1 MKPKHFII
9 ILVLLC
15 LQTGNSIAQ
24 SYTLQQAIDFA
35 LKNHTNVK
43 NGELDVEIAKAKVN
57 EYVGVGLPQINA
69 KGELTRYIDLP
80 TQFIPAEFFGGEPGS
95 YAPVQFGQNYSATAG
110 ISASQLLFD
119 GSYLIGLKATRIYA
133 ELAKKQLTETR
144 IDVAVKVSKAYYM
157 VLVARERLDQLESDV
172 ARVAKLKSDTK
183 AMYDNGFVE
192 KIDYDRVELNYNLLL
207 NARDYTKRMTD
218 NSLELL
224 KFQMGLPLKS
234 EITLSDKTSDITYDA
249 TLITRDTVD
258 ANTRI
263 EFDILKTRERLTGL
277 DLKRYRSLR
286 LPSLSMNA
294 NLSTTASRDDFTIF
308 DPSYKWYP
316 FSLVGATL
324 SFPIFNGFTKS
335 AQIKQAY
342 LTNQKVKNS
351 FSQMQEGIQLEY
363 KNAVANY
370 NNSLDKLNTQSKN
383 RELAREIARVSKI
396 KYDQGV
402 GSSLELI
409 DSESAL
415 REAETNYYTALLELL
430 MSKTD
435 LDKASGS
442 IKY

>member
-1 MKPKHFII
+1 MKPRYII
-9 ILVLLC
+9 TNLL
-15 LQTGNSIAQ
+15 LLLLFAGNTFAQ

-35 LKNHTNVK
+35 LKNHTTVK
-43 NGELDVEIAKAKVN
+43 NSELDVEIAKAKVS

-69 KGELTRYIDLP
+69 KGEITRYIDLP
-80 TQFIPAEFFGGEPGS
+80 TQFIPAEFFGGEPGT

-133 ELAKKQLTETR
+133 ELARKQLTETR

-157 VLVARERLDQLESDV
+157 VLVARERLAQLDSDV
-172 ARVAKLKSDTK
+172 VRVEKIKSDTK
-183 AMYDNGFVE
+183 AMLDNGFVE

-207 NARDYTKRMTD
+207 NARDNTKRMTD

-224 KFQMGLPLKS
+224 KFQMGLPLNS
-234 EITLSDKTSDITYDA
+234 EITLLDKTADITYDA
-249 TLITRDTVD
+249 AILTKDSVD

-351 FSQMQEGIQLEY
+351 FNQLREGIQLEY

-370 NNSLDKLNTQSKN
+370 NNSLNKMNTQSKN

-396 KYDQGV
+396 KYEQGV

-409 DSESAL
+409 DAESAL
-415 REAETNYYTALLELL
+415 RESETNYYTALLELL

-435 LDKASGS
+435 LDRASGT
-442 IKY
+442 INY